1 MADVYLS
8 TTMRRLVAEYGNPLE
23 ARQGIYPAIIAY
35 DLGPHEGHRADLPAK
50 DGLAQS
56 KTVSRKGDRDD

>member
-8 TTMRRLVAEYGNPLE
+8 ITVRRLVAEYGNPLE

-35 DLGPHEGHRADLPAK
+35 DLGRHDGHRADLPAK
-50 DGLAQS
+50 DGLAQMQD
-56 KTVSRKGDRDD
+56 RLEKG